1 MKKRDFEAMRK
12 RILNSEWLA
21 SVDDGEHMPGVADIV
36 RREVDRAVRAER
48 KAWIY
53 AVCRAN
59 DESARR
65 LSR

>member
-21 SVDDGEHMPGVADIV
+21 SVDADEHMPGVADIV

-48 KAWIY
+48 KAWLD

-59 DESARR
+59 DEAARR